1 MRRIAILGASGH
13 GKVVAEIAELNGF
26 DEVVF
31 FDDAWTGDEGEAES
45 GEGGKGQRADF
56 PWKVVGNTESLLG
69 IHGKYEACV
78 VAIGH
83 NKTRLKKQTLL
94 KQTGAPIPQLIHPR
108 ATVSK
113 YAELGE
119 GSVVMANAIINPFAK
134 IGEAC
139 IVNTGATID
148 HDCILGDA
156 VHVSPGANL
165 GGGVEVGFQSWVGI
179 GACVKQYLSIGSN
192 VMVGAG
198 AAVIKDVPH
207 DQTVV
212 GVPAR
217 PQSER
222 SCK

>member
-1 MRRIAILGASGH
+1 MKRIAILGASGH

-31 FDDAWTGDEGEAES
+31 FDDAWTDNGGNKGGSAE
-45 GEGGKGQRADF
+45 F
-56 PWKVVGNTESLLG
+56 PWDVIGNTESLLG
-69 IHGKYEACV
+69 SHGKYEGCV

-83 NKTRLKKQTLL
+83 NKTRLEKHTLL
-94 KQTGAPIPQLIHPR
+94 KQAGARFVSLIHPA

-113 YAELGE
+113 YTELGE
-119 GSVVMANAIINPFAK
+119 GSVVMANATINPFVK
-134 IGEAC
+134 VGEAC

-148 HDCILGDA
+148 HDCILQDA

-165 GGGVEVGFQSWVGI
+165 GGGVGLGSYSWVGI
-179 GACVKQYLSIGSN
+179 GACVKQGIKIGSD

-198 AAVIKDVPH
+198 AAVVKEVPDH
-207 DQTVV
+207 QTVL
-212 GVPAR
+212 GLPAR
-217 PQSER
+217 PQSDG

>member
-1 MRRIAILGASGH
+1 MKSIAILGASGH
-13 GKVVAEIAELNGF
+13 GKVVAEIAELTGF

-31 FDDAWTGDEGEAES
+31 FDDAWTDN
-45 GEGGKGQRADF
+45 GGNKGGFADF
-56 PWKVVGNTESLLG
+56 PWEVVGNTESLLG
-69 IHGKYEACV
+69 SHGNYEGCV

-83 NKTRLKKQTLL
+83 NKTRLEKQTLL
-94 KQTGAPIPQLIHPR
+94 KQAGAPIPQLIHPR

-113 YAELGE
+113 YAELCG
-119 GSVVMANAIINPFAK
+119 GSVVMANAVINPFVK

-156 VHVSPGANL
+156 VHVSPGAHL
-165 GGGVEVGFQSWVGI
+165 GGGVDVGFQSWVGI
-179 GACVKQYLSIGSN
+179 GACVKQYLKIGSG

-198 AAVIKDVPH
+198 AAVVKNVP
-207 DQTVV
+207 DSQTVV

-217 PQSER
+217 PQSDR
-222 SCK
+222 S